1 MLDAAHGVAESSI
14 RGGKRAHIG
23 RVESKG
29 AHAAFAR
36 HLGRR
41 RQIPAARPDVRQ
53 GSRRSSAEARSRHDS
68 NRSNEC
74 REEMQASRQTGI
86 YN

>member
-14 RGGKRAHIG
+14 RGGKRVHVG
-23 RVESKG
+23 CVESKG

-41 RQIPAARPDVRQ
+41 R
-53 GSRRSSAEARSRHDS
+53 
-68 NRSNEC
+68 
-74 REEMQASRQTGI
+74 
-86 YN
+86 